1 MKQAKSVT
9 SNRGRGSRLSWG
21 NESIYFQWH
30 HWWNNT
36 GAISRDDWAIWFRRG
51 LLLLFQQRLDRMF
64 IIAWSISYTLFY
76 FIRNREIIFKKSNQ
90 DWSIYIKKQRLRN
103 CMKISCAICLF
114 FLWQCRPKS
123 VAQPAM
129 RLVSPGFGQTLSEKL
144 IYNLFFL
151 WYNFIKNSK
160 GYSSFAFWPV
170 CRRITRSFLFR
181 FYRYYFWVM

>member
-1 MKQAKSVT
+1 MLDQ
-9 SNRGRGSRLSWG
+9 RLLLSLPLASKT
-21 NESIYFQWH
+21 NQ
-30 HWWNNT
+30 NN
-36 GAISRDDWAIWFRRG
+36 RRG
-51 LLLLFQQRLDRMF
+51 GLTMTKKKTLKNWLLTITFSCIVICFIDLLFHQRLDRMF

-181 FYRYYFWVM
+181 FYRYYFWVR